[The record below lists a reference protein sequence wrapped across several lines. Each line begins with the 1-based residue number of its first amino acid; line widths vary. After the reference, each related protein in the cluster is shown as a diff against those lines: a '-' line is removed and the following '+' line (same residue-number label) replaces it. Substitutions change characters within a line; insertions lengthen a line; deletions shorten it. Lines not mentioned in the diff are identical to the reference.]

1 MTERLK
7 QIFSSVPAGETF
19 ADIGCDHG
27 YIAKEMLFKG
37 KCKKAIVSD
46 ISEKSLEKARN
57 LLKTEILNGRAE
69 AVVSDGF
76 INVPFCDVALIAG
89 LGGDEIIK
97 ILSDAPFL
105 PERLTLQPMKKSPKV
120 REFVVSIGYFI
131 EEDRV
136 FLEGHIFYDVI
147 RLIKGKDSLSPEEIE
162 FGRTNLVFPSDA
174 FKKKI
179 AWEIK
184 SIDERIK
191 AGGLKPH
198 VLAAFI
204 KKREELKKYV

>member
-7 QIFSSVPAGETF
+7 QIFSSIDSGEVF

-27 YIAKEMLFKG
+27 YIAKEMLKKG
-37 KCKKAIVSD
+37 KCKTAIVSD
-46 ISEKSLEKARN
+46 VSEKSLKKAQS
-57 LLKTEILNGRAE
+57 LLKTELSNGKAV

-76 INVPFCDVALIAG
+76 TSVPKCDVALIAG

-97 ILSDAPFL
+97 ILSKAPFY
-105 PERLTLQPMKKSPKV
+105 PEKLTLQPMKKTPKV
-120 REFVVSIGYFI
+120 REFVVKIGYFI

-136 FLEGHIFYDVI
+136 FSEGHMFYDVI
-147 RLIKGKDSLSPEEIE
+147 KLIRGKDILTPEETE
-162 FGRTNLVFPSDA
+162 FGRTNLAFPSEA
-174 FKKKI
+174 FKRKI

-184 SIDERIK
+184 NIDERIK

-198 VLAAFI
+198 VLSAFV